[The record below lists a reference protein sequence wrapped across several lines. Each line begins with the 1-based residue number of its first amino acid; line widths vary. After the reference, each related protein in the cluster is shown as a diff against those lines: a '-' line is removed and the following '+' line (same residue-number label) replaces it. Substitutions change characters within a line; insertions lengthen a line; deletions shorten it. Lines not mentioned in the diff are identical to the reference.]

1 MRRGR
6 RSVALVAGVL
16 LLAACARDVGR
27 PAAGGAAAPPPPDDP
42 VEASPLREEQTLRE
56 RAIARAQLRH
66 ARCMR
71 NQGIDFPDPQP
82 DEYGR
87 YYHEPP
93 PEGPAR
99 EAYEAAGAI
108 CVKHFDAIADVPL
121 TPEEQRE
128 FAAALERDRRI
139 TQCLRDRGLP
149 WPDPIPGQGA
159 WYDDDVEAAG
169 IDWEAPHVRRAVQA
183 CEARFP
189 DPAEQ
194 GAP

>member
-1 MRRGR
+1 
-6 RSVALVAGVL
+6 VVAGVL
-16 LLAACARDVGR
+16 LLVACGSEFRRSAG
-27 PAAGGAAAPPPPDDP
+27 GGAAVPPAPDD
-42 VEASPLREEQTLRE
+42 SPRATDLQEEQTPRE

-93 PEGPAR
+93 PDGPAR

-108 CVKHFDAIADVPL
+108 CVKHLDAIADVPL

-128 FAAALERDRRI
+128 LAAAIERDRRI

-149 WPDPIPGQGA
+149 WPDPIPEQGA
-159 WYDDDVEAAG
+159 WYDDEVEAAG
-169 IDWEAPHVRRAVQA
+169 IDWEAPHVRQAVQA